1 MPWPGWVSTTWRQR
15 AAAGDRR
22 PGSADLA
29 LALAYVGF
37 EARGLRGLASATHID
52 SLFAGATVAA
62 DEFLGQCATGLEL
75 EQMLGFLGR
84 RAEALDALWDDWGR
98 VRPILMSEAAP

>member
-1 MPWPGWVSTTWRQR
+1 M
-15 AAAGDRR
+15 
-22 PGSADLA
+22 
-29 LALAYVGF
+29 
-37 EARGLRGLASATHID
+37 
-52 SLFAGATVAA
+52 AA